1 MAFKPNRKF
10 LKFDFM
16 GYPAENRRYS
26 LAEYIEAEDVA
37 EGKNEYYDG
46 EVYAMS
52 GGTPAHSG
60 ISANC
65 TSALKSSFRSLGC
78 RVFESNLRIQ
88 VESLN
93 NVLYPDASVICGPL
107 DCNPKSPTLVRNP
120 TLVLE
125 VLSKGTA
132 NYDKGSK
139 FHMYQMIPSL
149 RTYVLVEQ
157 SHPRVYVH
165 YKKED
170 GAWDVDHY
178 FGIGSVV
185 ELKPLGVSI
194 AMADI
199 YEWVEF

>member
-125 VLSKGTA
+125 GQGTP
-132 NYDKGSK
+132 DKGSVTPRTFASDVRFGRAK
-139 FHMYQMIPSL
+139 PSQGL
-149 RTYVLVEQ
+149 CALQKR
-157 SHPRVYVH
+157 RR
-165 YKKED
+165 
-170 GAWDVDHY
+170 G
-178 FGIGSVV
+178 
-185 ELKPLGVSI
+185 LGC
-194 AMADI
+194 
-199 YEWVEF
+199 